1 MGNTLIGIGEEYLN
15 YTQTVTLDGVNYPVK
30 KVERYD
36 DGILESTV
44 IYVDTEEVTFN

>member
-1 MGNTLIGIGEEYLN
+1 MNDTLTGIGEEYLK
-15 YTQTVTLDGVNYPVK
+15 YIQTVTLEGIDYPVK
-30 KVERYD
+30 KVERYQ